1 MDKNTVIG
9 LILIVAIFV
18 GFNIWMRPSKE
29 ELAAQQRSR
38 DSIAALQAQRAEE
51 SLRLEEEL
59 KAEQLNSEALLNDSL
74 RSQKYGVFAA
84 ATTGTEERLQM
95 ESNRLRMEF
104 NTKGGMIASV
114 ELKEFVT
121 GDSLPLV
128 LFGNEL
134 ENHLCFTFLTTDN
147 RVLSSDELFFAA
159 QPLVSND
166 TATVFTLRST
176 VAADAWLD
184 FVYTIPHDDY
194 MVHFAMVPHN
204 LGRYIDPLSTSVEM
218 DWEGMIRQQERGRKF
233 ESRYTALNYR
243 FVGDDVERLSETRND
258 KEDAST
264 PLMWIAFKDQFF
276 STVIIPDE
284 QFLSAKMNSEVMNEK
299 SEYIKHFTVSTSV
312 PFDVRDSKPTGFR
325 LFFGPNHYKVL
336 ASYDKGV
343 DKSDRLH
350 LEHLVPLGWKA
361 FRWISKWFVIPMFN
375 FFGRFLHNYGI
386 IILLM
391 TLVIKLV
398 LFPLTFKSYM
408 STAKIRVIK
417 PQIDA
422 LNEKYPGPEKA
433 MERQQAQ
440 MQLYNKAGINPMGG
454 CLPMLFQ
461 MPILVAMFQF
471 FPTAFELRGQSF
483 LWAKD
488 LSSYDAILEWNA
500 HIPIISGLFDNHISL
515 FCLLMTITNIIYTK
529 INMASQAGSNE
540 QMQMMKWMMYLMPV
554 FFFFMFNN
562 YASGLSYYYFVS
574 LLFTII
580 QTMGIRMMVN
590 DEKLL
595 AEMEANKGKTKK
607 KSKFM
612 QRLEEAQK
620 EQQRMIREQAK
631 NNGRR

>member
-38 DSIAALQAQRAEE
+38 DSIAAVEARRAEE
-51 SLRLEEEL
+51 NLRLEQEL
-59 KAEQLNSEALLNDSL
+59 KAQEQMLNSQDLVNDSL
-74 RSQKYGVFAA
+74 RSQKYGALAA
-84 ATTGTEERLQM
+84 ATTGTEERLQY
-95 ESNRLRMEF
+95 ESEKLRLEF
-104 NTKGGMIASV
+104 NTKGGMIASA
-114 ELKEFVT
+114 ELKGFVT
-121 GDSLPLV
+121 GDSLPLF
-128 LFGNEL
+128 LFSNEL
-134 ENHLCFTFLTTDN
+134 ENHLCFTFLTADN
-147 RVLSSDELFFAA
+147 RVISSDELFFTR
-159 QPLVSND
+159 QPDVATD
-166 TATVFTLRST
+166 TATVITLRST
-176 VAADAWLD
+176 MAPDAWLD
-184 FVYTIPHDDY
+184 FCYTIPHNDF
-194 MVHFAMVPHN
+194 MVHFEMVPHN
-204 LGRYIDPLSTSVEM
+204 LGRYLDPMATSVEM
-218 DWEGMIRQQERGRKF
+218 DWEGMTRQQERGRKF

-243 FVGDDVERLSETRND
+243 HVDDDVDRLSETRND
-258 KEDAST
+258 KEDVPT
-264 PLMWIAFKDQFF
+264 PLSWIAFKDQFF
-276 STVIIPDE
+276 STIVIPDE
-284 QFLSAKMNSEVMNEK
+284 QFLNAHMTSEVMNDK
-299 SEYIKHFTVSTSV
+299 SEYIKHFKVQTSM
-312 PFDVRDSKPTGFR
+312 PFDVRDAKPTGFR
-325 LFFGPNHYKVL
+325 IFLGPNHYKVL
-336 ASYDKGV
+336 AAYDKGV

-398 LFPLTFKSYM
+398 LFPFTFKSYM
-408 STAKIRVIK
+408 SSAKMRVLK

-422 LNEKYPGPEKA
+422 LNEKYPGQEKA

-440 MQLYNKAGINPMGG
+440 MALYRKAGINPAGG

-483 LWAKD
+483 LWAHD
-488 LSSYDAILEWNA
+488 LSSYDAILEWNFNLPL
-500 HIPIISGLFDNHISL
+500 IGNHISL
-515 FCLLMTITNIIYTK
+515 FCLLMTITNIVYTK
-529 INMASQAGSNE
+529 INMASQAGNE

-554 FFFFMFNN
+554 FFFFMFND

-595 AEMEANKGKTKK
+595 AEMEANKTKPQK

-631 NNGRR
+631 KNAQR